1 MEENNDEVPAEETSD
16 RGVCARALY
25 DYQAGE
31 GFFFFVVLFVFFS
44 TKAIMVNQPKNGIK
58 TILQSITEVNFPIGN
73 LKVNHLN
80 TAGVPMF

>member
-31 GFFFFVVLFVFFS
+31 GFFFFLLFYLFFLVLQHKSNNGQS
-44 TKAIMVNQPKNGIK
+44 T
-58 TILQSITEVNFPIGN
+58 
-73 LKVNHLN
+73 
-80 TAGVPMF
+80 